1 MQDESYIKQSSVLKE
16 EVRMMLCK
24 VANYLDQ
31 LELIDILQ
39 RLGVAYHFK
48 DEIRNIL
55 DNIYSM
61 ETFKRKKNLYATALQ
76 FRLLRQHGYDISTGF
91 LIYITIS

>member
-1 MQDESYIKQSSVLKE
+1 MQEELHLKQSRVLRE

-24 VANYLDQ
+24 VENQLDQ
-31 LELIDILQ
+31 LELIDVLQ

-48 DEIRNIL
+48 NEIRNIL
-55 DNIYSM
+55 DNIYNMDNS
-61 ETFKRKKNLYATALQ
+61 KKQKNLYATALQ

-91 LIYITIS
+91 